1 MLDGIQIKHLYF
13 QRFHTILSLIVLIQE
28 DSTDNADLKPIIDE
42 ITNIEYNFARKKR
55 SAGNRARQSAGTE
68 PGTQLYLNKNN
79 MVDNVVINLK
89 KLLGTDTFENFY
101 YYDVSITNTDTK
113 YV

>member
-1 MLDGIQIKHLYF
+1 MIYF

-28 DSTDNADLKPIIDE
+28 DSTDNANLKPIIDE

-55 SAGNRARQSAGTE
+55 SAGNRARQSSGTE
-68 PGTQLYLNKNN
+68 AGKPLYVGYNN
-79 MVDNVVINLK
+79 MVADVVINLK

-101 YYDVSITNTDTK
+101 YYDVSITTIDTN

>member
-1 MLDGIQIKHLYF
+1 MIYF

-28 DSTDNADLKPIIDE
+28 DSTDNANLKPIIDE

-55 SAGNRARQSAGTE
+55 SAGNRARQSSGNVAATPLKVG
-68 PGTQLYLNKNN
+68 NSN
-79 MVDNVVINLK
+79 MVDDVVINLK

-101 YYDVSITNTDTK
+101 YYDVSITTIDTN